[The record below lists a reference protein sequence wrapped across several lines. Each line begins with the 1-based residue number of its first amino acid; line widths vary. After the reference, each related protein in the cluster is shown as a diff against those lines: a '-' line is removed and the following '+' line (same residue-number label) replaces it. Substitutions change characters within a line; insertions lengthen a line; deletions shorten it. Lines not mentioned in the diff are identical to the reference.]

1 MHRWDGGNLMDKL
14 QAFYKS
20 KKWEAFVKQ
29 LRIDRASA
37 DGFVICAHCGK
48 PIVKA
53 YDCIAHHK
61 QELTLLNVDD
71 SMVSLN
77 PDNIIFVHFR
87 CHNEIHK
94 RFGFGGKPH
103 GVVKQVYL
111 VYGAPYAGKHTWDDG
126 VADDSAII
134 VSYDRL
140 WQSIRHG
147 NGKPRALTDNVFG
160 LYDCLIDMVKV
171 RRGRW
176 HSAYIIGGFPSSG
189 QRERTAEVLG
199 VNKSVFIDT
208 PMETCLVRA
217 KAAGAETQYIQD
229 WFEKY
234 SPLPS

>member
-94 RFGFGGKPH
+94 RFGFGGKCVSWCWH
-103 GVVKQVYL
+103 KVSCRASVKRSDSQVYGDNGR
-111 VYGAPYAGKHTWDDG
+111 VEKDNAFR
-126 VADDSAII
+126 
-134 VSYDRL
+134 RL
-140 WQSIRHG
+140 
-147 NGKPRALTDNVFG
+147 
-160 LYDCLIDMVKV
+160 
-171 RRGRW
+171 
-176 HSAYIIGGFPSSG
+176 
-189 QRERTAEVLG
+189 E
-199 VNKSVFIDT
+199 
-208 PMETCLVRA
+208 
-217 KAAGAETQYIQD
+217 
-229 WFEKY
+229 
-234 SPLPS
+234 

>member
-1 MHRWDGGNLMDKL
+1 M
-14 QAFYKS
+14 
-20 KKWEAFVKQ
+20 
-29 LRIDRASA
+29 
-37 DGFVICAHCGK
+37 
-48 PIVKA
+48 
-53 YDCIAHHK
+53 
-61 QELTLLNVDD
+61 LNVDD

-111 VYGAPYAGKHTWDDG
+111 VYGAPYAGKHTWVDG
-126 VADDSAII
+126 VADDSDII

-189 QRERTAEVLG
+189 QRERLVLINQCSLIHRWKHAWFVQKRLVQKHSISKIGLKNTPPYPAEKMPKG
-199 VNKSVFIDT
+199 DCIGNT
-208 PMETCLVRA
+208 
-217 KAAGAETQYIQD
+217 
-229 WFEKY
+229 
-234 SPLPS
+234 